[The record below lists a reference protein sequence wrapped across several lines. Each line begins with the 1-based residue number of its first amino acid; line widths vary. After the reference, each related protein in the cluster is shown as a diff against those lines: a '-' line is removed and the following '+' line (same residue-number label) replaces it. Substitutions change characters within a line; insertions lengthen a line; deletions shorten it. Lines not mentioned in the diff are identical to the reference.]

1 MLFRTEMLAFATS
14 LVYIKVY
21 FSLCVGGFKKLIDAP
36 REIVDLV
43 RNDGTIDGLYLCC
56 GMSTERRSKVGSDN

>member
-36 REIVDLV
+36 REIADLV
-43 RNDGTIDGLYLCC
+43 RNDGL
-56 GMSTERRSKVGSDN
+56 STFPWGSHG

>member
-1 MLFRTEMLAFATS
+1 MLFRTEMFAFATS
-14 LVYIKVY
+14 LVHIKVC

-43 RNDGTIDGLYLCC
+43 RNDG
-56 GMSTERRSKVGSDN
+56 

>member
-36 REIVDLV
+36 GEIADLV
-43 RNDGTIDGLYLCC
+43 QNDGSGNQQSDPD
-56 GMSTERRSKVGSDN
+56 SNVGFGYS

>member
-14 LVYIKVY
+14 LVHIKVY

-36 REIVDLV
+36 REIADLV
-43 RNDGTIDGLYLCC
+43 RNDGLAHCPSVILIL
-56 GMSTERRSKVGSDN
+56 S